1 MYVSDLVCLA
11 LVFLPQSMNIGLGK
25 CVISIGIDSS
35 MVDTS
40 YVLDS

>member
-11 LVFLPQSMNIGLGK
+11 LVFLPQFMNIELGK
-25 CVISIGIDSS
+25 FVVFIGIDSS
-35 MVDTS
+35 MVDTF